1 MLDMIDGWHRGE
13 CNGMELLLY
22 KTMCKYICFGY
33 YLLQR
38 YYNSMHLFPQFF
50 FSQQNINV
58 VMIKTAKKTQK
69 YL

>member
-33 YLLQR
+33 YLLQLLQQ
-38 YYNSMHLFPQFF
+38 YAFVSTILF
-50 FSQQNINV
+50 
-58 VMIKTAKKTQK
+58 
-69 YL
+69 

>member
-1 MLDMIDGWHRGE
+1 MLDIIDGWHRGE

-33 YLLQR
+33 YLCSVITR
-38 YYNSMHLFPQFF
+38 PFPQFF
-50 FSQQNINV
+50 FSQQNIHF
-58 VMIKTAKKTQK
+58 VMIKTAKKTRK